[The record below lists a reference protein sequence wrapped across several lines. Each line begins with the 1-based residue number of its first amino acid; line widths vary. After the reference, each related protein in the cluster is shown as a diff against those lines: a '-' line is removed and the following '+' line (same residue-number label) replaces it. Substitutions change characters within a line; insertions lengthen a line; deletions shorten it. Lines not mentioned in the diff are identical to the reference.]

1 MALSCCVIY
10 LFSHLKG
17 FLSHFIYAVSP
28 RNELPQLLFIWES
41 PNLSF
46 TEGELLC
53 TLLRWLTVLLLGLQ
67 SVIPMPSDV
76 EFDFHTVEDPLHM
89 LSHSCIFQF
98 LSLRFS
104 LPLSLGLSTIWL
116 YCVATS
122 VSWVTPFWSSLTI
135 SSMWSSSFGS
145 FKPFIYIYFSLLF
158 PLYSPSGTAILH
170 MFVHLMEFC
179 IILCLESLFTIF
191 FFPFYCPFWIT
202 SFFLSSRSRMLSS
215 TCSDLLRNRPSK
227 LVFSLLIL
235 QLQIFFNPV

>member
-53 TLLRWLTVLLLGLQ
+53 TLLRRLTVLLLGLQ

-170 MFVHLMEFC
+170 MFVHLMGVLHNTLPGVT
-179 IILCLESLFTIF
+179 ICLLF
-191 FFPFYCPFWIT
+191 
-202 SFFLSSRSRMLSS
+202 
-215 TCSDLLRNRPSK
+215 
-227 LVFSLLIL
+227 FSLSTP
-235 QLQIFFNPV
+235 QSE